1 MFFYAATGK
10 QPVATLTNGYPV
22 AANILAAQSERERRF
37 LLITG
42 EINCV
47 STAVIVSPAGRA
59 CKETA
64 YCPHAPSAEKNSR
77 CRQPYH
83 PLRNTFVVE
92 LLDYCLGTL
101 GRCFCKLLLLL
112 PLLMLLTVACR
123 ANLYRR
129 NISFEISR
137 LVGRRTEILA
147 RQAGKGHLFEPSSET
162 KSSRSL

>member
-77 CRQPYH
+77 RRQPNYA
-83 PLRNTFVVE
+83 LRNTFVTV
-92 LLDYCLGTL
+92 LLDYCRGTL
-101 GRCFCKLLLLL
+101 SRCYCNLM
-112 PLLMLLTVACR
+112 MLLRLMEACR
-123 ANLYRR
+123 TNLYIVKLISPSVGWRR
-129 NISFEISR
+129 EIF
-137 LVGRRTEILA
+137 A
-147 RQAGKGHLFEPSSET
+147 RQAEKRHLFWAPSD
-162 KSSRSL
+162 L